1 MTSEQL
7 RYKDITL
14 LKQLRDC
21 AISVSSKKNKLAISE
36 MFSTELKFASECL
49 MSWFNSKFK
58 NENLQLTNAEKRDYK
73 IKNPINWESDCCCIC
88 TFPLEINPAASNSPK
103 EKMSYADFV
112 IAKEHKFLRN
122 IFSEDELST
131 SEAIKNINS
140 FHLNFSKFLKIVVC
154 LQNTLNLIQGFL
166 DCNFEALNDFCR
178 DFCED
183 CVDFIEMKEKISDVQ
198 IKSK

>member
-58 NENLQLTNAEKRDYK
+58 NENLQLTNAKKRD
-73 IKNPINWESDCCCIC
+73 
-88 TFPLEINPAASNSPK
+88 
-103 EKMSYADFV
+103 
-112 IAKEHKFLRN
+112 
-122 IFSEDELST
+122 
-131 SEAIKNINS
+131 
-140 FHLNFSKFLKIVVC
+140 
-154 LQNTLNLIQGFL
+154 
-166 DCNFEALNDFCR
+166 
-178 DFCED
+178 
-183 CVDFIEMKEKISDVQ
+183 
-198 IKSK
+198 

>member
-58 NENLQLTNAEKRDYK
+58 NENLQLTNAKKRDYK
-73 IKNPINWESDCCCIC
+73 IKNPVNWESDCCCIC
-88 TFPLEINPAASNSPK
+88 IFPLEINPTESNTPK
-103 EKMSYADFV
+103 GKMPYADF

-154 LQNTLNLIQGFL
+154 LQNTLNLIQGFS